1 MEGFGPKIMF
11 EIPIFGGIPITE
23 TIINMWIVMA
33 LLVGFAIFATKRLD
47 KLPKGIQNY
56 VEVIVD
62 AMNKLTIQTMGEDKK
77 SFAPYMGSLF
87 LFLLLAN
94 LWGLIGL
101 RPPTAD
107 LNTTLALAMM
117 TFFMIHFFGAKSKG
131 VLGYAKGFFEPF
143 ILMFPLNVMGELST
157 PISLGFRLF
166 GNMVGGLIIMSLLYA
181 GLGGVSAA
189 IGLEFFPVLQAGIPF
204 VFHMYF
210 DLFAGVL
217 QTFIFVMLTMV
228 FVSIAMD

>member
-1 MEGFGPKIMF
+1 MEGFGPRIIF
-11 EIPIFGGIPITE
+11 EIPILGGIPITE
-23 TIINMWIVMA
+23 TVVNMWIIMA
-33 LLVGFAIFATKRLD
+33 ILVGLAIISTKKLE

-87 LFLLLAN
+87 IFLLVAN

-107 LNTTLALAMM
+107 LNTTIAFAMM
-117 TFFMIHFFGAKSKG
+117 TFFMIHFFGAKRKG
-131 VLGYAKGFFEPF
+131 IVGYLKGFFQPF

-181 GLGGVSAA
+181 GLGGISTA
-189 IGLEFFPVLQAGIPF
+189 IGLGFFPIFQAGVPF

-217 QTFIFVMLTMV
+217 QTFIFVMLSMV